1 MSETQAPLY
10 GAIGKA
16 ADEFLRI
23 AENGV
28 NGLADATNEDNA
40 GWMAKRI
47 AELDVRLLQQVNQIE
62 LMLRQLD
69 VESELVAGLTKRL
82 SVRSQAAAQSEAE
95 PEEYI
100 RIQITKNTHG
110 YSYETSV
117 SLRDRTIEP
126 ERLRDLLFVADAE
139 ARDEISRREALDREP
154 VGE

>member
-28 NGLADATNEDNA
+28 ENGEAVL
-40 GWMAKRI
+40 AKRI
-47 AELDVRLLQQVNQIE
+47 AELDVRLLQQANQIE

-100 RIQITKNTHG
+100 RIQITKNTRG

>member
-23 AENGV
+23 SENGV
-28 NGLADATNEDNA
+28 ENGEAVL
-40 GWMAKRI
+40 AKRI
-47 AELDVRLLQQVNQIE
+47 AELDVRLLQQANQIE

-100 RIQITKNTHG
+100 RIQITKNTRG

-117 SLRDRTIEP
+117 SLRDRTNGP